1 VYVAWGVPAV
11 VMGFVV
17 LFFLTDRPAQA
28 RWLLPEEREALEA
41 ELQREK
47 SAGLARHRMRVAA
60 ALRHPRVLLLALVY
74 FLAVTGSYGVEFF
87 LPSILERWYSLD
99 YGTLTS
105 LILLPPVLGLA
116 GQLFVGWSSDRTRE
130 RRLHTVF
137 PMAASALAILVSTQS
152 RGHLAL
158 TVLCFTLAYA
168 GFKAYLPSFWALP
181 SLFLTEAGAAGSIG
195 LINSIGNL
203 GGFLGPWVI
212 GSLEALTGS
221 FEGGLF
227 FLAAAMALAAFTVL
241 RLGIGRDQPA
251 VPPGVEDERVERRG
265 SALEESAR

>member
-1 VYVAWGVPAV
+1 
-11 VMGFVV
+11 M
-17 LFFLTDRPAQA
+17 
-28 RWLLPEEREALEA
+28 
-41 ELQREK
+41 
-47 SAGLARHRMRVAA
+47 SVAA
-60 ALRHPRVLLLALVY
+60 ALRHPKVLTLAVVY
-74 FLAVTGSYGVEFF
+74 FLSVTGSYGVEFF

-137 PMAASALAILVSTQS
+137 PMAGSALAILVATQS
-152 RGHLAL
+152 RGHLAV
-158 TVLCFTLAYA
+158 TVLCFSVAYA

-227 FLAAAMALAAFTVL
+227 FLAASMALASFTVL
-241 RLGIGRDQPA
+241 RLGIGREQPA
-251 VPPGVEDERVERRG
+251 PVFSMSTKSESRHVART
-265 SALEESAR
+265 EESPR